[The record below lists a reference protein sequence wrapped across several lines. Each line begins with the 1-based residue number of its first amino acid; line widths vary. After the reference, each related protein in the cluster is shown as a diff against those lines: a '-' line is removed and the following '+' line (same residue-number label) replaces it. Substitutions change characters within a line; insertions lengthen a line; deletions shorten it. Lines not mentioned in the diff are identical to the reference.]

1 MPESRKNEQSI
12 ASKISPRKM
21 IWPVLIGLGVV
32 GFMLY
37 RNFDIKAFDVVH
49 FSWNATFWLFIAFVL
64 MAFRDIGYI
73 IRIRILTDNDFS
85 WRQAVRVI
93 FLWEF
98 TSAIT
103 PSAVGGTGL
112 AVIFVNKEGISVGR
126 STAVVMATSFL
137 DELYFI
143 IMFPIMVFLIS
154 RAELFPVSSQTATEL
169 YWAAMIGY
177 SIKLAYI
184 ILLSYG
190 LFKNPR
196 AIKRLLINL
205 FKLRFLR
212 KWRYSAAKAG
222 NEIMQSSAELIKKP
236 LGFWIKAFSATFF
249 SWTSRYLVVNAMF
262 LAFFT
267 VNDHLLLYARQLVM
281 WIIMLVS
288 PTPGGSGFSEWVFT
302 EYLGDFLPEIAGIVV
317 VMATLW
323 RLITY
328 YPYLIIGAMITPRW
342 VKEKFSST
350 AKDDES
356 NV

>member
-1 MPESRKNEQSI
+1 MSNLNTKDRKI
-12 ASKISPRKM
+12 AAQISPKKM
-21 IWPVLIGLGVV
+21 IWPVLIGLSVV

-37 RNFDIKAFDVVH
+37 RNFDVKAFDVVQ
-49 FSWNATFWLFIAFVL
+49 FSWNALFYLLIAFML
-64 MAFRDIGYI
+64 MAFRDLGYI
-73 IRIRILTDNDFS
+73 VRIRILTDNDFS
-85 WRQAVRVI
+85 WRQAIRVI

-143 IMFPIMVFLIS
+143 IMFPLMVLFIS
-154 RAELFPVSSQTATEL
+154 KTELFPEASQTATEL
-169 YWAAMIGY
+169 YWAAVIGY

-212 KWRYSAAKAG
+212 KWRYNAAKAG
-222 NEIMQSSAELIKKP
+222 NEIMQSSAELRKKSI
-236 LGFWIKAFSATFF
+236 LFWIKAFGATFF

-262 LAFFT
+262 LAFFS
-267 VNDHLLLYARQLVM
+267 VHNHILLYARQLVM

-302 EYLGDFLPEIAGIVV
+302 EYLGDFLPQIAGIAV

-328 YPYLIIGAMITPRW
+328 YPYLIIGAIIAPRW
-342 VKEKFSST
+342 VKENFSSSGNKT
-350 AKDDES
+350 EQ
-356 NV
+356 

>member
-1 MPESRKNEQSI
+1 MSDLKTNAQSI
-12 ASKISPRKM
+12 AAKISPKKM
-21 IWPVLIGLGVV
+21 IWPVIIGLGVV

-49 FSWNATFWLFIAFVL
+49 FTWNTVFWLFIAIVL
-64 MAFRDIGYI
+64 MAFRDIGYML
-73 IRIRILTDNDFS
+73 RIRILTDNEFS
-85 WRQAVRVI
+85 WRQAMRVI

-112 AVIFVNKEGISVGR
+112 AVIFVNKEGLSIGR

-143 IMFPIMVFLIS
+143 FMFPIVILFIS
-154 RAELFPVSSQTATEL
+154 KSELFPMDNSAASEL
-169 YWAAMIGY
+169 FWAAIIGY
-177 SIKLAYI
+177 SIKLLYI

-196 AIKRLLINL
+196 AIKRLLINV
-205 FKLRFLR
+205 FKWRFLR
-212 KWRYSAAKAG
+212 KWRYNAAKTG
-222 NEIMQSSAELIKKP
+222 NEIMQSSAELKKKSIV
-236 LGFWIKAFSATFF
+236 FWLKAFGATFF
-249 SWTSRYLVVNAMF
+249 SWTSRYFVVNAIF
-262 LAFFT
+262 LAFF
-267 VNDHLLLYARQLVM
+267 VINNHVLLYARQLVM

-302 EYLGDFLPEIAGIVV
+302 EYLGDFLPQIAGIVI

-328 YPYLIIGAMITPRW
+328 YPYLIVGSVITPGW
-342 VKEKFSST
+342 IKEKFGKENNN
-350 AKDDES
+350 A
-356 NV
+356 